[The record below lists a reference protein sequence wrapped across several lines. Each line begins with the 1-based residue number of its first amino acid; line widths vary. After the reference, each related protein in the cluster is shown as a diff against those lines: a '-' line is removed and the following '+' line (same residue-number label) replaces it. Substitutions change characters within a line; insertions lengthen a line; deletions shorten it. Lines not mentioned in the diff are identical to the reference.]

1 MSMINKIRQFHEEMI
16 AWRREIHRYP
26 ELAFEET
33 RTSDF
38 VAAKLKEFGIKVHRG
53 FAKTGVVGTI
63 SNGEGPSIGLRADM
77 DALPLE
83 EKNSFEHASTYPG
96 KMHACGHDGHITML
110 LGAAK
115 YLATSKDFKGTINF
129 IFQPAEEGYG
139 GGDLMVKEGLF
150 DKFPVD
156 SVYGLH
162 NWPEMPEGFFG
173 IGSGPMM
180 AAADNFD
187 LSIFGSG
194 GHAAMPDKCTDPIVI
209 ASHLVTALQTIPSR
223 NTHPVD
229 STVISVTQIHAGD
242 AYNIIPDSVQMHGTV
257 RTFLPETQSEMPS
270 SMLRVAEGVCTAFG
284 GTCKLNYIKG
294 YPSTINSVSET
305 EISTKAAIDLV
316 GEEKIV
322 RNPTPSMVTE
332 DFSYM
337 LQARPGCY
345 IWLGIGPG
353 NGEGGSMLHSSS
365 YDFNDDVLPTGAGYW
380 VTLVEN
386 ELPS

>member
-1 MSMINKIRQFHEEMI
+1 MSIINKIRQFHEEMI

-115 YLATSKDFKGTINF
+115 YLVTSKDFKGTINF

-162 NWPEMPEGFFG
+162 N
-173 IGSGPMM
+173 
-180 AAADNFD
+180 
-187 LSIFGSG
+187 LSLI
-194 GHAAMPDKCTDPIVI
+194 H
-209 ASHLVTALQTIPSR
+209 
-223 NTHPVD
+223 
-229 STVISVTQIHAGD
+229 IS
-242 AYNIIPDSVQMHGTV
+242 
-257 RTFLPETQSEMPS
+257 E
-270 SMLRVAEGVCTAFG
+270 
-284 GTCKLNYIKG
+284 
-294 YPSTINSVSET
+294 
-305 EISTKAAIDLV
+305 
-316 GEEKIV
+316 
-322 RNPTPSMVTE
+322 PT
-332 DFSYM
+332 
-337 LQARPGCY
+337 RPY
-345 IWLGIGPG
+345 
-353 NGEGGSMLHSSS
+353 
-365 YDFNDDVLPTGAGYW
+365 
-380 VTLVEN
+380 
-386 ELPS
+386 

>member
-1 MSMINKIRQFHEEMI
+1 MSIINKIRQFHEEMI

-115 YLATSKDFKGTINF
+115 YLVTSKDFKGTINF

-180 AAADNFD
+180 AAADYFD
-187 LSIFGSG
+187 LSIFDLRRLNSNSSFILIPTRPC
-194 GHAAMPDKCTDPIVI
+194 AALGK
-209 ASHLVTALQTIPSR
+209 TIL
-223 NTHPVD
+223 T
-229 STVISVTQIHAGD
+229 T
-242 AYNIIPDSVQMHGTV
+242 
-257 RTFLPETQSEMPS
+257 
-270 SMLRVAEGVCTAFG
+270 
-284 GTCKLNYIKG
+284 
-294 YPSTINSVSET
+294 
-305 EISTKAAIDLV
+305 
-316 GEEKIV
+316 
-322 RNPTPSMVTE
+322 
-332 DFSYM
+332 
-337 LQARPGCY
+337 
-345 IWLGIGPG
+345 
-353 NGEGGSMLHSSS
+353 
-365 YDFNDDVLPTGAGYW
+365 
-380 VTLVEN
+380 
-386 ELPS
+386 